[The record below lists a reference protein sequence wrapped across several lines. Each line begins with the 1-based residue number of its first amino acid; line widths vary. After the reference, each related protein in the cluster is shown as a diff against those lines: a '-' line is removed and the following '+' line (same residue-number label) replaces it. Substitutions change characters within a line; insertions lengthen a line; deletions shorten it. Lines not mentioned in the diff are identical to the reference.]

1 LNTIMPTLTTEMLQH
16 KAGAKSFWRGLGYR
30 DSVVELRVLRRHVAA
45 RVDGADSY
53 AVELAWRDGQLAG
66 ECSCPYGEQ
75 GFFCKHLV
83 AVGLV
88 LLDRGHEVPPAD
100 AEDVELRTHLRTL
113 DNETLV
119 ELLYHQAGR
128 DRALYEL
135 IHDSG
140 EAAEPAQG
148 VEERG
153 HVR

>member
-1 LNTIMPTLTTEMLQH
+1 MPTLTTEMLQH

-30 DSVVELRVLRRHVAA
+30 DSVVELRVLRRHVSAK
-45 RVDGADSY
+45 VLGADEY
-53 AVELAWRDGQLAG
+53 AVELAWRESQLAG

-88 LLDRGHEVPPAD
+88 LLDRGHAVPPAD
-100 AEDVELRTHLRTL
+100 AEDVELRLHLRTL
-113 DNETLV
+113 PHEQLV
-119 ELLYHQAGR
+119 DLLYQQAGR
-128 DRALYEL
+128 DRTLYER
-135 IHDSG
+135 IYGSAEAG
-140 EAAEPAQG
+140 EAGHG